1 MDLSHRLQCR
11 YLGYPEKETGVSLYR
26 REYDYNVP
34 DEMADNVLAPAETEE
49 QLERLEMAIDQL
61 SGEEKALITLFYY
74 EEKSMEEIG
83 EVLKLSISN
92 VKVRLHRTRKKI
104 CVLMNN
110 K

>member
-11 YLGYPEKETGVSLYR
+11 YLGYPEKKQEFLYI
-26 REYDYNVP
+26 EENTINNVP

-74 EEKSMEEIG
+74 EESQWKRS
-83 EVLKLSISN
+83 
-92 VKVRLHRTRKKI
+92 VR
-104 CVLMNN
+104 C
-110 K
+110 

>member
-1 MDLSHRLQCR
+1 MRWRTMCLLRQ
-11 YLGYPEKETGVSLYR
+11 
-26 REYDYNVP
+26 
-34 DEMADNVLAPAETEE
+34 ETEE

-92 VKVRLHRTRKKI
+92 VKYGFIVPGKRF
-104 CVLMNN
+104 VY
-110 K
+110 